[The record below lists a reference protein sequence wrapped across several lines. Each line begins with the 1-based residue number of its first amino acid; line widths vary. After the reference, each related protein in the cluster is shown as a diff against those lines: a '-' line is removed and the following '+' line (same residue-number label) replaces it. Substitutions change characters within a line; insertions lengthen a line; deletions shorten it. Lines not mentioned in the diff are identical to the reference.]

1 MVLKVSPS
9 LGSGA
14 DQTWNQESCLA
25 KHSNQR
31 ERSDGDLTEK
41 NEAGERGAGRRERK
55 GAGGVERGENCRPA
69 FGQTPG
75 LCCRL
80 PNS

>member
-1 MVLKVSPS
+1 MLVPKASLS

-14 DQTWNQESCLA
+14 DQMWNQESCLA

-41 NEAGERGAGRRERK
+41 NEAEERGAGRREK
-55 GAGGVERGENCRPA
+55 GAGGVERGE
-69 FGQTPG
+69 
-75 LCCRL
+75 L
-80 PNS
+80 